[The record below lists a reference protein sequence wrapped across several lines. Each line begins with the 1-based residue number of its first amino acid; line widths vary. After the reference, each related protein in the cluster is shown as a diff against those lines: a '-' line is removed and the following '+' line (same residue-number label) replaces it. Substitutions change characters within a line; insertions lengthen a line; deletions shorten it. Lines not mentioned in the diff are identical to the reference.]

1 MKKVKTKSPTKI
13 QSRSTPKNLE
23 ADVPYRKPALRSEA
37 FARALEDAKSCV
49 NDRESLQALFKEA
62 AQKAASVPREPFKE
76 YWAYLQTM
84 LRLIRAHHRGEY
96 DKVSGNALLWIVA
109 ALNYLIDPF
118 DLIPD
123 KTPFLGFVDDATV
136 IEFVTDKNRQAL
148 DDFMIW
154 ETASAGGA
162 L

>member
-1 MKKVKTKSPTKI
+1 
-13 QSRSTPKNLE
+13 
-23 ADVPYRKPALRSEA
+23 VPYRKPALRSDA
-37 FARALEDAKSCV
+37 FSRALIEAKACL
-49 NDRESLQALFKEA
+49 NDSESLQALFKEA

-96 DKVSGNALLWIVA
+96 DKVPGNALLWIVA

-123 KTPFLGFVDDATV
+123 ATPVLGYVDDATV
-136 IEFVTDKNRQAL
+136 IEFVADKMRQTL

-154 ETASAGGA
+154 EVAAR
-162 L
+162 